1 MVIRASVIF
10 LSTVYA
16 DAVKVKPFRIRF
28 FAPACVAMR
37 NAFEKL
43 YLFTYRVMLNAE
55 SVRGNGSGLGCGDSY
70 INIKALD
77 SVSAF
82 ILTQP

>member
-10 LSTVYA
+10 LSNIYV
-16 DAVKVKPFRIRF
+16 DAVKVKPCRNRL

-37 NAFEKL
+37 NAFKKL
-43 YLFTYRVMLNAE
+43 YLITKRVVFSAE
-55 SVRGNGSGLGCGDSY
+55 SVLGNGSGLGYGDSY

-82 ILTQP
+82 RLT

>member
-16 DAVKVKPFRIRF
+16 DAVKVKPFRNRLF
-28 FAPACVAMR
+28 SPACVATR
-37 NAFEKL
+37 NSFKKL
-43 YLFTYRVMLNAE
+43 YLIKKRVVFNAE
-55 SVRGNGSGLGCGDSY
+55 SVLGNGSGLGYGDSY

-77 SVSAF
+77 SVSAVS
-82 ILTQP
+82 LT

>member
-16 DAVKVKPFRIRF
+16 DAVKVKPFRDRL
-28 FAPACVAMR
+28 FAPACIAMR
-37 NAFEKL
+37 KAFKKL
-43 YLFTYRVMLNAE
+43 YLVTKRVVFNAE
-55 SVRGNGSGLGCGDSY
+55 GVLGNGNGLGNGDSY
-70 INIKALD
+70 INIKTLD

-82 ILTQP
+82 SLT